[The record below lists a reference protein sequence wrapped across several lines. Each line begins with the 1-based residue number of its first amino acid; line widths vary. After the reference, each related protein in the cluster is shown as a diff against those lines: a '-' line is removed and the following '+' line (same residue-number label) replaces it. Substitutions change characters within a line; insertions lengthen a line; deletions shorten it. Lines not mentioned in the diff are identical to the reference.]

1 MKSYYKILTALLI
14 SLSMF
19 LMVEMDVLHHH
30 SDGSMHN
37 ECPICVLNTIVPA
50 IAILS
55 AIIVLD
61 KPLVSFNR
69 IIPSQKENIKQNY
82 SSYYYP
88 DRAPPRV

>member
-14 SLSMF
+14 SLSLF
-19 LMVEMDVLHHH
+19 LMIEIDVFHHH
-30 SDGSMHN
+30 SDGSLHN
-37 ECPICVLNTIVPA
+37 ECPICVLNTVVSA
-50 IAILS
+50 ITILS

-61 KPLVSFNR
+61 KPLLSFIR
-69 IIPSQKENIKQNY
+69 IIPLQRENIKQNY